1 VDKQY
6 CGMENINDEK
16 LSKFQ
21 VTIRFYM
28 DEEFMKLVPAH
39 RVYINGLID
48 KNTID
53 YYAVSMET
61 QRSWMIINA
70 ADKKEVQNYLEQSSL
85 YNYWTV
91 EIDELFVYDSQAY
104 RLPALQLN

>member
-1 VDKQY
+1 
-6 CGMENINDEK
+6 MENINDEK
-16 LSKFQ
+16 FSKYQ

-28 DEEFMKLVPAH
+28 DEEFMTLVPAH
-39 RVYINGLID
+39 RTFINELIN
-48 KNTID
+48 KSIVD

-70 ADKKEVQNYLEQSSL
+70 TDKNAVEAYLKQSTL
-85 YNYWTV
+85 YNYWTI

-104 RLPALQLN
+104 RLPALQMN

>member
-1 VDKQY
+1 
-6 CGMENINDEK
+6 MENLKDDQFK
-16 LSKFQ
+16 KFQ

-28 DEEFMKLVPAH
+28 DEEFMKLVPSH
-39 RVYINGLID
+39 RVYINDLID
-48 KNTID
+48 KNIID

-70 ADKKEVQNYLEQSSL
+70 VDKKEVEEYLAKSSL
-85 YNYWTV
+85 HNYWTI

>member
-1 VDKQY
+1 
-6 CGMENINDEK
+6 
-16 LSKFQ
+16 
-21 VTIRFYM
+21 M
-28 DEEFMKLVPAH
+28 DEEFMPLVPAH
-39 RVYINGLID
+39 RTFINELID
-48 KNTID
+48 KNIID

-70 ADKKEVQNYLEQSSL
+70 ADKNAVEVYLKQSTL
-85 YNYWTV
+85 YNYWTI

>member
-1 VDKQY
+1 
-6 CGMENINDEK
+6 MENLKDDQFK
-16 LSKFQ
+16 KFQ

-28 DEEFMKLVPAH
+28 DEEFMKLVPSH
-39 RVYINGLID
+39 RVYINDLID
-48 KNTID
+48 KNIID

-70 ADKKEVQNYLEQSSL
+70 VDKKEVEECLAKSSL
-85 YNYWTV
+85 HNYWTI
-91 EIDELFVYDSQAY
+91 EIDELFVYDSHAY

>member
-1 VDKQY
+1 
-6 CGMENINDEK
+6 MENINDEK
-16 LSKFQ
+16 FSKYQ

-28 DEEFMKLVPAH
+28 DEEFMTLVPAH
-39 RVYINGLID
+39 RTFINELID
-48 KNTID
+48 KSIID

-70 ADKKEVQNYLEQSSL
+70 ADKNAVETYLKQSTL
-85 YNYWTV
+85 YNYWTI

>member
-1 VDKQY
+1 
-6 CGMENINDEK
+6 MENLKDDQFK
-16 LSKFQ
+16 KFQ

-28 DEEFMKLVPAH
+28 DEEFMKLVPSH
-39 RVYINGLID
+39 RVYINDLID
-48 KNTID
+48 KNIID

-70 ADKKEVQNYLEQSSL
+70 VDKKEVEDCLAKSSL
-85 YNYWTV
+85 HNYWTI

>member
-1 VDKQY
+1 
-6 CGMENINDEK
+6 MENINDEK
-16 LSKFQ
+16 FSKYQ

-28 DEEFMKLVPAH
+28 DEEFMTLVPAH
-39 RVYINGLID
+39 RTFINELIN
-48 KNTID
+48 KSIVD

-70 ADKKEVQNYLEQSSL
+70 THKNAVEAYLKQSTL
-85 YNYWTV
+85 YNYWTI

>member
-1 VDKQY
+1 MGKQY
-6 CGMENINDEK
+6 CRMENINDEK

-28 DEEFMKLVPAH
+28 IEEFMTLVPAH
-39 RVYINGLID
+39 RVYINDLID
-48 KNTID
+48 KNIID

-61 QRSWMIINA
+61 RRSWMIINA
-70 ADKKEVQNYLEQSSL
+70 ADKKEVQHCLEQSSL
-85 YNYWTV
+85 HNYWTI
-91 EIDELFVYDSQAY
+91 EIDKLFVYDSQAY

>member
-1 VDKQY
+1 
-6 CGMENINDEK
+6 MENINDEK
-16 LSKFQ
+16 FSKYQ

-28 DEEFMKLVPAH
+28 DEEFMTLVPAH
-39 RVYINGLID
+39 RTFINELID
-48 KNTID
+48 KNIID

-70 ADKKEVQNYLEQSSL
+70 ADKNAVEVYLKQSTL
-85 YNYWTV
+85 YNYWTI